1 MKKSR
6 HSAFERRKGLVGF
19 LFTVPWLIGSL
30 LFFVTPVIQSFI
42 LSITKVDTSNN
53 LVEYKYIG
61 FENYSNA
68 LFTDTEFVRD
78 LWSNLGTTLINVVLV
93 LIFSLFIAII
103 LNQKFRGRLIARAIF
118 FLPVIIASGVVI
130 NIIKG
135 DIFAQTAIQ
144 GQIRGSQF
152 QVEVLQNILMSFK
165 INTNT
170 INNIMTII
178 NSLFEIAWK
187 CGIQILI
194 FMSGLAAIPPQ
205 VKEAASIEG
214 ATGWEF
220 FWKISL
226 PMISPIIQINLIY
239 SIIDSF
245 TDYSNPMIQ
254 RIYQLTSELN
264 YSYSSTLSWI
274 YFGIIFIFTGI
285 VFLIINKKT
294 FYYVD

>member
-6 HSAFERRKGLVGF
+6 HSAYERRKGLVGF
-19 LFTVPWLIGSL
+19 LFTLPWLVGSI
-30 LFFVTPVIQSFI
+30 LFFVLPVIQSFI
-42 LSITKVDTSNN
+42 LSITKVDTSGNMT
-53 LVEYKYIG
+53 KYEFIG
-61 FENYSNA
+61 FGNYSDA
-68 LFTDTEFVRD
+68 LLTDTTFVRD
-78 LWSNLGTTLINVVLV
+78 LWGNLGTMVINVILVLV
-93 LIFSLFIAII
+93 FSLFIAII

-144 GQIRGSQF
+144 GQIKGSQF
-152 QVEVLQNILMSFK
+152 QVEVLQNILMSFR
-165 INTNT
+165 IGTDT
-170 INNIMTII
+170 INSIMTII

-245 TDYSNPMIQ
+245 TDYSNSMIQ
-254 RIYQLTSELN
+254 RIYKLTSELN

-274 YFGIIFIFTGI
+274 YFGIIFIITGI

>member
-1 MKKSR
+1 
-6 HSAFERRKGLVGF
+6 
-19 LFTVPWLIGSL
+19 
-30 LFFVTPVIQSFI
+30 
-42 LSITKVDTSNN
+42 
-53 LVEYKYIG
+53 
-61 FENYSNA
+61 
-68 LFTDTEFVRD
+68 
-78 LWSNLGTTLINVVLV
+78 
-93 LIFSLFIAII
+93 
-103 LNQKFRGRLIARAIF
+103 
-118 FLPVIIASGVVI
+118 
-130 NIIKG
+130 
-135 DIFAQTAIQ
+135 
-144 GQIRGSQF
+144 
-152 QVEVLQNILMSFK
+152 MS
-165 INTNT
+165 
-170 INNIMTII
+170 II

-245 TDYSNPMIQ
+245 TDYSNSMIQ
-254 RIYQLTSELN
+254 RIYKLTSELN

-274 YFGIIFIFTGI
+274 YFGIIFIITGI

>member
-1 MKKSR
+1 MKRSR
-6 HSAFERRKGLVGF
+6 HSAYERRKGTVGF
-19 LFTVPWLIGSL
+19 LFTVPWLIGSM
-30 LFFVTPVIQSFI
+30 LFFVLPVIQSFI
-42 LSITKVDTSNN
+42 LSITKVDTSGNMT
-53 LVEYKYIG
+53 KYEFIG

-68 LFTDTEFVRD
+68 LLTDTTFVKD
-78 LWSNLGTTLINVVLV
+78 LWGNLGTMVVTVALV

-144 GQIRGSQF
+144 GQIKGSQF
-152 QVEVLQNILMSFK
+152 QVEVLQNILMSFR
-165 INTNT
+165 IGTDT
-170 INNIMTII
+170 INSIMSII

-245 TDYSNPMIQ
+245 TDYSNSMIQ
-254 RIYQLTSELN
+254 RIYKLTSELN

-274 YFGIIFIFTGI
+274 YFGIIFIITGI